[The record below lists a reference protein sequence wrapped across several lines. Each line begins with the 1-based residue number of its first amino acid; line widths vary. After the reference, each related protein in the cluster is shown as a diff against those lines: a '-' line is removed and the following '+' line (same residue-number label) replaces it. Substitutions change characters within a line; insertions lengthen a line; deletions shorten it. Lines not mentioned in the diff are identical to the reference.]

1 MVHLSSKLTEKLYM
15 LQNTSI
21 LEKVRFPEVTQFF
34 CVLCEVHKEEIKC
47 ANAYAPLQ
55 ATFGLGV
62 QLSDALT
69 STGSYLGLC
78 SSLTW
83 QLQRV
88 RSHVQKIRCI
98 SVVLIDFNV
107 FPIITHAWSERSRG
121 GHFVNVLWGLLMS
134 LERFLHLSVNF
145 NIFPKIVLLP
155 ITVNRDLCSRFISKF
170 NFK

>member
-1 MVHLSSKLTEKLYM
+1 MKKSTFTKRSWD
-15 LQNTSI
+15 
-21 LEKVRFPEVTQFF
+21 
-34 CVLCEVHKEEIKC
+34 VHKYEIKC

-55 ATFGLGV
+55 AIFGLGV

-98 SVVLIDFNV
+98 SLVLDFHV
-107 FPIITHAWSERSRG
+107 FPIITHAWSEKSRG
-121 GHFVNVLWGLLMS
+121 EHFVNVLRGLLMS

-170 NFK
+170 NSK

>member
-1 MVHLSSKLTEKLYM
+1 MKKSTFTKRSWD
-15 LQNTSI
+15 
-21 LEKVRFPEVTQFF
+21 
-34 CVLCEVHKEEIKC
+34 VHKYEIKC

-55 ATFGLGV
+55 AIFGLGV

-78 SSLTW
+78 WSLTW

-98 SVVLIDFNV
+98 SLVLDFHV
-107 FPIITHAWSERSRG
+107 FPIITHAWSEMSRG
-121 GHFVNVLWGLLMS
+121 EHFVNVLRGLLMS

-145 NIFPKIVLLP
+145 NIFPKILLLP
-155 ITVNRDLCSRFISKF
+155 IAVNRDLCSRFILKF
-170 NFK
+170 NSK